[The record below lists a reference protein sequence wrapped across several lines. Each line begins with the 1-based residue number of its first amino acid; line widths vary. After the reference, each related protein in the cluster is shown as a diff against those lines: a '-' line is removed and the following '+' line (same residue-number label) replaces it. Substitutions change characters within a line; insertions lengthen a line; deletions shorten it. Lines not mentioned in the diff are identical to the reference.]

1 MIVRFIVLFVLVLT
15 AACSRPT
22 LEQVPSV
29 SPLIDKV
36 SDHVKQQAASV
47 YLDPAA
53 FNPRPFGVIERQSV
67 IDADDS
73 LLQPMQACFQG
84 TIEALLA
91 AIAAKTGY
99 RWRFE
104 GVRPAAPI
112 LVSVNRSGSSAYA
125 ILEDGLL
132 QAQGMVRLRIT
143 LSSRMMTLRYKRH
156 LPRSMADLDERGL

>member
-1 MIVRFIVLFVLVLT
+1 MQF
-15 AACSRPT
+15 
-22 LEQVPSV
+22 PSV